1 MSFLKGSETNE
12 SAGVLLE
19 EYTAN
24 GNQAI
29 QLGSELKPLVADFS
43 RDGVDLHIQGDNGDF
58 SVVKDYFSTY
68 PGADLLTEGGA
79 KITADVV
86 SRLAGPGP
94 VAQSTSSQTD
104 VSPIGQITDASGEIV
119 IKHADGTSEDAI
131 DGTFVYKGDIL
142 ETGSD
147 GNFDI
152 IFIDDTKF
160 SMGPDGRAVLDDL
173 IYNADDTASNG
184 MGISLLQ
191 GVFSFVSGNIA
202 KDDHDSVSIKTPV
215 GTIGIRGT
223 AWSGKIAQLGEESLF
238 TLFSGAIVVANE
250 GGSELLT
257 IAQQSV
263 IVTSFSIPPS
273 KPFVL
278 TEEQLVD
285 AYGKVLQLINPEWS
299 QGDDDEDF
307 DPSKI
312 NPEAGGPSGGG
323 SSGGGAGFQQPEFI
337 QVDGGLGI
345 AGALGLSDLLGA
357 TDLTEDELRG
367 LLDPLRGPAAPDA
380 EVRVISVTD
389 PETNQVSAFN
399 IEVLLDN
406 PSAETITIFYEI
418 IPGTATGVDNGL
430 PGDVDFVDEGGGV
443 LTLLPGQTTNSF
455 SVTLVDDDV
464 IENTEFF
471 VVQLTG
477 AINANID
484 PLASSAIIVIEDD
497 DIGVISIKPVEA
509 EPVAS
514 FAAFSAFAAVS
525 DEPESSGV
533 SVNESEGV
541 VQFKF
546 VLDKAVGPGVDV
558 RVDYTVTGDAVD
570 RTDLPEGEVLSA
582 YFSGGET
589 GLPAGTEIV
598 IEIPLLDDD
607 QYQGDQGLTVN
618 IVGASSNAVAD
629 AASGSLTF
637 TVEDDE
643 TAVIVAKPDA
653 GSVSEDALP
662 NSDEGLS
669 LGISGG
675 SGGFDTLVF
684 SEDQSDYDALA
695 LTSNGVPVALSGAG
709 TGTLVGMAGDQQ
721 IFTATLNSNGTYD
734 FNLTGPMDHLIGG
747 DSTDQLSLRFGFD
760 VVDGNGSTT
769 SGTVEIA
776 VADDSENPIANS
788 EQDTVLEGGT
798 ATGNLLTGVEEGG
811 DANDADGTADHLGAD
826 ATSISQVTSLYG
838 TPSPQYPDE
847 GGSITVNGQYGIL
860 TISADGSYSY
870 AANEGLDNSEELID
884 SFTYRL
890 DDTDGDY
897 SIATLSVTIEDG
909 HAPVLGTVAHVSVNE
924 DDLPGGSDDTK
935 DNLTSGAEVPIS
947 FEGDGP
953 GTVSLDISGL
963 PSITSQGD
971 FVEYNLE
978 TLDDGVTQ
986 QLTAIAIPDEGSPRA
1001 VFTLNFAPNGNGDNY
1016 SYDVTLHD
1024 VIDHDG
1030 VGEDAMGFDIGITIE
1045 DQGGNTDTGS
1055 FSFSVIDDVP
1065 VSTDDAE
1072 NIVTVPVSNFNLVFV
1087 LDTSG
1092 SMSNDVEGDDGT
1104 KTRMEVLKGA
1114 IGNLLA
1120 GYGEVGSAFNISIID
1135 FSTNSELVFSG
1146 TSIEDA
1152 LAFINNPSN
1161 LAPSGL
1167 TNYAAALAN
1176 EANGAQGI
1184 LTKQL
1189 ENPDLNGYQ
1198 STVYFASDGAP
1209 YPISNQVP
1217 LDENL
1222 QNPWQNFVDEN
1233 GIEVVAVGI
1242 GNNLDT
1248 AQLERVENSGDSALV
1263 IDDAND
1269 LDGSLANTVPEVAEG
1284 NVVSN
1289 GIVDKLGA
1297 DGAIT
1302 THISFNVIGSDLA
1315 TAYEESGAT
1324 VEEISEGQFSV
1335 LFDISAN
1342 GDPLEIDLAYGSMFS
1357 IDKDGEYRLEAAAG
1371 VPAGVVHT
1379 FNYTLTDGDGDT
1391 SQANLSFN
1399 FINEGDDPLV
1409 IEVVDNTGVDLLD
1422 DAGANLLEGSTLNDT
1437 LGGGGGDD
1445 TIVGGGGDDWLI
1457 GGTGADLFSFGIEDD
1472 GTIVITDFDMAEDT
1486 IDLDALFDGLALDP
1500 SDRTEGDAW
1509 QLDVSSGVATLTVSA
1524 ANGPEISFENITDPG
1539 ADDLAQLASRVFVGD
1554 ES

>member
-1 MSFLKGSETNE
+1 MSFLMGSETNE

-29 QLGSELKPLVADFS
+29 QLGGELKPLVADFS

-58 SVVKDYFSTY
+58 SIVHDYFSTY

-94 VAQSTSSQTD
+94 VAQSASSQTD
-104 VSPIGQITDASGEIV
+104 VSPIGQISGASGEVV
-119 IKHADGTSEDAI
+119 IKHADGTSENAS

-147 GNFDI
+147 GQFDI

-160 SMGPDGRAVLDDL
+160 SMGPGGRAVLDDL
-173 IYNADDTASNG
+173 IYNVEDTASNG

-202 KDDHDSVSIKTPV
+202 KDNHDSVSIKTPV

-250 GGSELLT
+250 GGSELLSV
-257 IAQQSV
+257 AQQSV

-278 TEEQLVD
+278 AEEQLID
-285 AYGKVLQLINPEWS
+285 AYGRVLKLINPEWG
-299 QGDDDEDF
+299 QNEDDDDF

-312 NPEAGGPSGGG
+312 NPEAGGPSGGS
-323 SSGGGAGFQQPEFI
+323 SSGGGAGFQQPEFL
-337 QVDGGLGI
+337 QLEGGLGL
-345 AGALGLSDLLGA
+345 AGALGLSDLLAA
-357 TDLTEDELRG
+357 TDLTEDELRN
-367 LLDPLRGPAAPDA
+367 LIDPFRDLGSPDA
-380 EVRVISVTD
+380 EVRVISITD

-399 IEVLLDN
+399 IEVILDN
-406 PSAETITIFYEI
+406 PSTETITIFYEI
-418 IPGTATGVDNGL
+418 IPGTATGIDNGL
-430 PGDVDFVDEGGGV
+430 PGDVDFIDEGGGV
-443 LTLLPGQTTNSF
+443 LTLLPGQTVNSF

-497 DIGVISIKPVEA
+497 DIGVISIKPVDVD
-509 EPVAS
+509 PVPS
-514 FAAFSAFAAVS
+514 LAAFSIAAE
-525 DEPESSGV
+525 EPEGSGV
-533 SVNESEGV
+533 TVNESEGV

-546 VLDKAVGPGVDV
+546 VLDKAVGPGVEV

-570 RTDLPEGEVLSA
+570 RTGLPDGEVLSA

-589 GLPAGTEIV
+589 GLPAGSEIV

-629 AASGSLTF
+629 EASGSLTF

-643 TAVIVAKPDA
+643 TAVLVTEVDA
-653 GSVSEDALP
+653 GSVSEDTLP
-662 NSDEGLS
+662 DADTGLS

-675 SGGFDTLVF
+675 SGSIETLVF
-684 SEDQSDYDALA
+684 SADQSDYDALA
-695 LTSNGVPVALSGAG
+695 LTSNGVPVVLSGAG
-709 TGTLVGMAGDQQ
+709 TSTLVGMAGDQQ
-721 IFTATLNSNGTYD
+721 IFTATLNADGTYD
-734 FNLTGPMDHLIGG
+734 FNLTGPMDHLVNGET
-747 DSTDQLSLRFGFD
+747 TDQLSLRFGFD
-760 VVDGNGSTT
+760 VVDSNGSAI
-769 SGTVEIA
+769 SGTVDIA
-776 VADDSENPIANS
+776 VADDSENPVANS
-788 EQDTVLEGGT
+788 EQDSVLEGGT

-811 DANDADGTADHLGAD
+811 DANDTDGTADNLGAD
-826 ATSISQVTSLYG
+826 ATSISQATSLYG
-838 TPSPQYPDE
+838 TPSPQYPGDS
-847 GGSITVNGQYGIL
+847 GTITVNGQYGVL

-870 AANEGLDNSEELID
+870 TANDGLDNSEALTD
-884 SFTYRL
+884 NFTYRL
-890 DDTDGDY
+890 EDADGDY
-897 SIATLSVTIEDG
+897 SIATLSITVGDS

-924 DDLPGGSDDTK
+924 NDLPGGSDDTK
-935 DNLTSGAEVPIS
+935 DSLTSGAEVPIS

-953 GTVSLDISGL
+953 GTVSLDIGGL
-963 PSITSQGD
+963 PAITSQGD
-971 FVEYNLE
+971 FVEYNLQ

-986 QLTAIAIPDEGSPRA
+986 QLTAVAIPDEGSPRA

-1030 VGEDAMGFDIGITIE
+1030 AGADAVSFDIGITIE
-1045 DQGGNTDTGS
+1045 DQDGSVDTGS
-1055 FSFSVIDDVP
+1055 FSFSVIDDIP
-1065 VSTDDAE
+1065 VSSDDVE
-1072 NIVTVPVSNFNLVFV
+1072 NIVTVPEPNFNLVFV
-1087 LDTSG
+1087 LDTSS
-1092 SMSNDVEGDDGT
+1092 SMADEVEGDDGT
-1104 KTRMEVLKGA
+1104 QTRMEVLKGA

-1120 GYGEVGSAFNISIID
+1120 SYGEVGSAFNITIID
-1135 FSTNSELVFSG
+1135 FATNSELVFSG
-1146 TSIEDA
+1146 TSIEEA
-1152 LAFINNPSN
+1152 QAFINDPSN
-1161 LAPSGL
+1161 LTPSGF

-1176 EANGAQGI
+1176 DENGAQGV
-1184 LTKQL
+1184 LTEQL
-1189 ENPDLNGYQ
+1189 ANPDLDGYQ
-1198 STVYFASDGAP
+1198 STVYFVSDGAP
-1209 YPISNQVP
+1209 YPVSNQVP
-1217 LDENL
+1217 LDGNL

-1233 GIEVVAVGI
+1233 GIEVVAVGV
-1242 GNNLDT
+1242 GDNLDT
-1248 AQLERVENSGDSALV
+1248 TQLDRVENSGDSALI

-1269 LDGSLANTVPEVAEG
+1269 LDASLVSTIPEVAEG

-1297 DGAIT
+1297 DGATT
-1302 THISFNVIGSDLA
+1302 THISFNVTGSELA
-1315 TAYEESGAT
+1315 AAYEESGAT
-1324 VEEISEGQFSV
+1324 IDEISDGQFSV
-1335 LFDISAN
+1335 LFDIPAN
-1342 GDPLEIDLAYGSMFS
+1342 GDPLEIDLADGSMLS

-1371 VPAGVVHT
+1371 VPAGVIHT
-1379 FNYTLTDGDGDT
+1379 FKYTLTDGDGDT

-1399 FINEGDDPLV
+1399 FINEGDEPVV
-1409 IEVVDNTGVDLLD
+1409 IEVVDNAGADLFG
-1422 DAGANLLEGSTLNDT
+1422 DAGPNLLEGSRLNDT
-1437 LGGGGGDD
+1437 LSGGDGDD
-1445 TIVGGGGDDWLI
+1445 TIVGGGGDDRLT
-1457 GGTGADLFSFGIEDD
+1457 GGDGADLFSFGIDDD

-1486 IDLDALFDGLALDP
+1486 IDLDALFDGLAIDP
-1500 SDRTEGDAW
+1500 TDRTAGNAW
-1509 QLDVSSGVATLTVSA
+1509 QLEVSSGVATLTVSA

-1539 ADDLAQLASRVFVGD
+1539 AEDLAQLASRVFVSD